1 MATLLVARHGET
13 TWNRDGRIQG
23 WAPSRLTD
31 QGRKQAQALGTW
43 LDERYSVDRVL
54 ASDLRRTRETAAAVG
69 DGYGGLPDPEFDT
82 DWRERGFG
90 TVQGLYAEE
99 LLDEFPDHDRTES
112 VIALDAAPE
121 GGEGIPTFR
130 GRVES
135 AWERAVST
143 TGAGET
149 TLVVTHGG
157 VIKLLLAKLTDVD
170 PDAALAESS
179 QANCA
184 VNEIRLDEAD
194 PELVG
199 EELTGWRDLL
209 E

>member
-13 TWNRDGRIQG
+13 AWNRDGRVQG

-31 QGRKQAQALGTW
+31 DGRRQAAALGAW
-43 LDERYSVDRVL
+43 LDDRYDVDRVL
-54 ASDLRRTRETAAAVG
+54 ASDLARTRETAAEARG
-69 DGYGGLPDPEFDT
+69 AADGLPEPSYDA

-90 TVQGLYAEE
+90 VLQGLFGEE
-99 LLDEFPDHDRTES
+99 MCEEFPDHDREASVISLDADPEHGES
-112 VIALDAAPE
+112 VR
-121 GGEGIPTFR
+121 TFR
-130 GRVES
+130 RRVER
-135 AWERAVST
+135 AWERAIST
-143 TGAGET
+143 TDEGET

-157 VIKLLLAKLTDVD
+157 VIKVLLGKLTDRD
-170 PDAALAESS
+170 PDAALAEHS
-179 QANCA
+179 QDNCA
-184 VNEIRLDEAD
+184 VNEIRLGDG

>member
-1 MATLLVARHGET
+1 MGTLLVVRHGET

-31 QGRKQAQALGTW
+31 RGQKQATALGTW
-43 LDERYSVDRVL
+43 LDDRYDVDRVL
-54 ASDLRRTRETAAAVG
+54 ASDLRRTRETAAAARG
-69 DGYGGLPDPEFDT
+69 AADDLPDPEFDA

-99 LLDEFPDHDRTES
+99 LLAEYPDHDRTAS
-112 VIALDAAPE
+112 VISLDAAPE

-135 AWERAVST
+135 AWDRAVST
-143 TGAGET
+143 TGPGET

-157 VIKLLLAKLTDVD
+157 VIKVLLAKLTDRD
-170 PDAALAESS
+170 PDAALAKDS
-179 QANCA
+179 QDNCA
-184 VNEIRLDEAD
+184 VNEIRLDSDD

>member
-1 MATLLVARHGET
+1 MGTLLVARHGET

-31 QGRKQAQALGTW
+31 QGQEQATALGAW
-43 LDERYSVDRVL
+43 LDERYGVDRVF
-54 ASDLRRTRETAAAVG
+54 ASDLRRTRETAAAAN
-69 DGYGGLPDPEFDT
+69 DGYGGLPDPEFET

-90 TVQGLYAEE
+90 TMQGLYAEE
-99 LLDEFPDHDRTES
+99 LLDEFPGHDRDAS
-112 VIALDAAPE
+112 VISLDAAPE

-135 AWERAVST
+135 VWDRAIAT
-143 TGAGET
+143 TDAGET

-157 VIKLLLAKLTDVD
+157 VIKVLLAKLTDID
-170 PDAALAESS
+170 PDAALAEDS
-179 QANCA
+179 QLNCA
-184 VNEIRLDEAD
+184 VNEIRLDGDE

-199 EELTGWRDLL
+199 EELTGWQALL
-209 E
+209 D

>member
-1 MATLLVARHGET
+1 MGTLLVARHGQT

-31 QGRKQAQALGTW
+31 RGQQQAAALGTW
-43 LDERYSVDRVL
+43 LDDRYDVDRVF
-54 ASDLRRTRETAAAVG
+54 ASDLRRTRETAAVVG

-90 TVQGLYAEE
+90 IMQGLYADE
-99 LLDEFPDHDRTES
+99 LLAEFPDHDPDAS
-112 VIALDAAPE
+112 VISLDAAPE

-135 AWERAVST
+135 GWDRAIAT
-143 TGAGET
+143 TDTGET

-157 VIKLLLAKLTDVD
+157 VIKVLLAKLTDRD
-170 PDAALAESS
+170 PDAALAKSS
-179 QANCA
+179 QPNCA
-184 VNEIRLDEAD
+184 VNEIRLGGDG

-199 EELTGWRDLL
+199 EELTGWRTLL
-209 E
+209 D

>member
-31 QGRKQAQALGTW
+31 QGQKQAQALGTW
-43 LDERYSVDRVL
+43 LDDRYSVDRVL

-135 AWERAVST
+135 AWERAIAT
-143 TGAGET
+143 TDAGET

-157 VIKLLLAKLTDVD
+157 VIKVLLAKLTDVD
-170 PDAALAESS
+170 PDAALAKSS
-179 QANCA
+179 QPNCA
-184 VNEIRLDEAD
+184 ANEIRLDAGS
-194 PELVG
+194 PELVS
-199 EELTGWRDLL
+199 EEMTGWRTLL
-209 E
+209 D

>member
-31 QGRKQAQALGTW
+31 QGQKQAQALGTW

-99 LLDEFPDHDRTES
+99 LLAEFPDHDRTAS

-135 AWERAVST
+135 AWERAIAT
-143 TGAGET
+143 TDAGET

-157 VIKLLLAKLTDVD
+157 VIKLLLAKLTDVA

>member
-1 MATLLVARHGET
+1 VTTLLVARHGET

-31 QGRKQAQALGTW
+31 QGQKQATALGAW
-43 LDERYSVDRVL
+43 LDDRYAVDRVL
-54 ASDLRRTRETAAAVG
+54 ASDLRRTRETATAV
-69 DGYGGLPDPEFDT
+69 DEGYDDLPDPDFDT
-82 DWRERGFG
+82 GWRERGFG

-99 LLDEFPDHDRTES
+99 LLEEFPDHDRDAS
-112 VIALDAAPE
+112 VISLDAAPE
-121 GGEGIPTFR
+121 GSEGISTFR

-135 AWERAVST
+135 AWDRAIT
-143 TGAGET
+143 ATDAGET

-157 VIKLLLAKLTDVD
+157 VIKVLLAKLTDVD
-170 PDAALAESS
+170 PDAALAEDS

-184 VNEIRLDEAD
+184 VNEIRLDGD
-194 PELVG
+194 GPELVG

>member
-1 MATLLVARHGET
+1 MGTLLVARHGET

-31 QGRKQAQALGTW
+31 QGQRQASALGTW
-43 LDERYSVDRVL
+43 LDDSYSVDRVL
-54 ASDLRRTRETAAAVG
+54 ASDLRRTRETAAAAD
-69 DGYGGLPDPEFDT
+69 DGYGGLPDPVFDA

-90 TVQGLYAEE
+90 TMQGLYAEE
-99 LLDEFPDHDRTES
+99 LLEEFPDHDRTAS
-112 VIALDAAPE
+112 VISLDAAPE

-143 TGAGET
+143 TGPGET

-157 VIKLLLAKLTDVD
+157 VIKVLLATLTDRD
-170 PDAALAESS
+170 PDAALAERS
-179 QANCA
+179 QDNCA
-184 VNEIRLDEAD
+184 VNEIRLDGG

-209 E
+209 D

>member
-1 MATLLVARHGET
+1 MGTLLVARHGET

-31 QGRKQAQALGTW
+31 QGQTQAIALGSW
-43 LDERYSVDRVL
+43 LDDRYTVDRVF
-54 ASDLRRTRETAAAVG
+54 ASDLRRTRETAAAAG
-69 DGYGGLPDPEFDT
+69 DGYTGLPDPEFDT
-82 DWRERGFG
+82 EWRERGFG
-90 TVQGLYAEE
+90 IMQGLYADE
-99 LLDEFPDHDRTES
+99 LLDEYPDHQRDAS
-112 VIALDAAPE
+112 VISLDASPE

-130 GRVES
+130 QRVES
-135 AWERAVST
+135 AWQRAIAT
-143 TGAGET
+143 TDAGET

-157 VIKLLLAKLTDVD
+157 VIKVLLAKLTGKD

-184 VNEIRLDEAD
+184 VNEIRLDGDD

-199 EELTGWRDLL
+199 EELTGWRSLL
-209 E
+209 D

>member
-135 AWERAVST
+135 AWERAIAT
-143 TGAGET
+143 TDTGET